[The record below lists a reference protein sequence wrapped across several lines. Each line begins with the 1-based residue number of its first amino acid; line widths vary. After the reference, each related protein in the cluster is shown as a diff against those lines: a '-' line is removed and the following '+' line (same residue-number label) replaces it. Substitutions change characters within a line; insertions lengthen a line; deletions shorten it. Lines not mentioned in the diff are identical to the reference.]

1 MIPAMAF
8 RYINP
13 CGVKDCAFVC
23 VSLAFFSISQMEVSS
38 VVSHAEV
45 EMVVEDKADVENV
58 ETGSSVETKSI
69 ESVPAAAPA
78 IVGADSADKPRKPRF
93 NFVAKPFSTL
103 FHRDAEEVV
112 VKERVEV
119 AKVTSSSES
128 VVRESGVEKEAV
140 EVAKVT
146 SSSESGVGES
156 GKAEIKTGI
165 ALVDPPKPRRV
176 QFAVKS
182 FSSLFGVKEGEVKA
196 VPVALEDTSMT
207 IGTAKASPVVS
218 DLSDK
223 EGGSMTSI
231 EGDVTE
237 GSLCDTGS
245 DLKLHVLAR
254 VLEKCI
260 GMNKILVKDDRSPD
274 IGHEE
279 VSLEEYIR
287 RFGATLTRFT
297 KWSEEMDEKTSR
309 EAEFREKIDRKIEK
323 LKRENRDLRLLC
335 AQQEAKYESLNDSV
349 DELFS
354 HKRVLD
360 NKIAVLQQEM
370 DQMKSAASSGEAADA
385 PEASGSSTEGS
396 SLSEHGTTEL
406 SIPEPPVSA
415 VLPSSILD
423 GGSETPVSTSSDVSA
438 ASVVEETSDS
448 PGSEGTGSGLKKV
461 SGQAKV
467 AETLGQGS
475 NPWLDILGQ
484 LSRDYEALFGEGH
497 NLTVDDQRII
507 AEDMRFGPIKF
518 NASHLVAFRSAVKCA
533 NLKHGCLQPGSTFA
547 EHFDVMKG
555 AGLESQSPDQV
566 KALKQKFWKVY
577 TRQFLYC
584 NYQVCKDIMAGFEVE

>member
-1 MIPAMAF
+1 MILTMAF

-13 CGVKDCAFVC
+13 CGVEDCAFVC

-45 EMVVEDKADVENV
+45 EMVVDDKTAVENV

-103 FHRDAEEVV
+103 FNRDDEEVV
-112 VKERVEV
+112 VKEHVEV
-119 AKVTSSSES
+119 VNVASSSES
-128 VVRESGVEKEAV
+128 GVRESDVEKKPV

-146 SSSESGVGES
+146 SSSESGGGEA
-156 GKAEIKTGI
+156 GGAEITTSSSP
-165 ALVDPPKPRRV
+165 LDHPKPRRV

-207 IGTAKASPVVS
+207 IGTAKDSPVVS

-231 EGDVTE
+231 EGDVTA
-237 GSLCDTGS
+237 GSSCDTGS

-323 LKRENRDLRLLC
+323 FQAENRDLRRRCSALEERCRLL
-335 AQQEAKYESLNDSV
+335 EERNEEEVTHHRILDSK
-349 DELFS
+349 L
-354 HKRVLD
+354 
-360 NKIAVLQQEM
+360 AVLQREM
-370 DQMKSAASSGEAADA
+370 GEMKSAASSGEAAGA
-385 PEASGSSTEGS
+385 PEVSGSSTDS
-396 SLSEHGTTEL
+396 SSVVLEPTEL
-406 SIPEPPVSA
+406 SIPEVPVSA
-415 VLPSSILD
+415 VLSSSISD
-423 GGSETPVSTSSDVSA
+423 EGSEPPVSTSSDGSSVSA
-438 ASVVEETSDS
+438 VEETSDS

-497 NLTVDDQRII
+497 NLTVDDQRTI

-518 NASHLVAFRSAVKCA
+518 NASHLVAFRAAVKCA